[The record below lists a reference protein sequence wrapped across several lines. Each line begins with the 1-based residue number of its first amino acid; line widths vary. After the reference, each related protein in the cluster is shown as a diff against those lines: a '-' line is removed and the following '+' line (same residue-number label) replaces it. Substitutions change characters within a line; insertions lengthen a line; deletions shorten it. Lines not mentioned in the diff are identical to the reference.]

1 MEISENDKKTYDE
14 MIEKLILD
22 FTEKESE
29 EDYSSYNID
38 QFLTE
43 TQQLL
48 SKYDSLINPKNT
60 KSFSTKLLSILV
72 GSIFTKIYQQNI
84 VTFFDN
90 FSYNMKSRTQQ
101 L

>member
-1 MEISENDKKTYDE
+1 MEITDKDKKTYDE

-48 SKYDSLINPKNT
+48 TKYNSFINLNE
-60 KSFSTKLLSILV
+60 
-72 GSIFTKIYQQNI
+72 
-84 VTFFDN
+84 
-90 FSYNMKSRTQQ
+90 
-101 L
+101 

>member
-1 MEISENDKKTYDE
+1 MEISDKDKKTYEE

-48 SKYDSLINPKNT
+48 SKYDSIINSKNAQS
-60 KSFSTKLLSILV
+60 KPISNQIK
-72 GSIFTKIYQQNI
+72 QQNKEQ
-84 VTFFDN
+84 
-90 FSYNMKSRTQQ
+90 SE
-101 L
+101 

>member
-1 MEISENDKKTYDE
+1 MEIIDKDKKTYDE

-48 SKYDSLINPKNT
+48 TKYNSFINSNNIQSKSLSNNQIKQ
-60 KSFSTKLLSILV
+60 I
-72 GSIFTKIYQQNI
+72 Q
-84 VTFFDN
+84 D
-90 FSYNMKSRTQQ
+90 YN
-101 L
+101 

>member
-1 MEISENDKKTYDE
+1 MEITDKDKKTYDE
-14 MIEKLILD
+14 IIEKLILD

-48 SKYDSLINPKNT
+48 TKYNSFINSNN
-60 KSFSTKLLSILV
+60 V
-72 GSIFTKIYQQNI
+72 E
-84 VTFFDN
+84 
-90 FSYNMKSRTQQ
+90 
-101 L
+101 